1 MKSHLQGANIMAK
14 IITKLDSEY
23 EIVIRESSNCVLE
36 VYKNETVI
44 NQFAGS
50 LEDCFK
56 IRDSVL
62 DTFTDSQHYCKY
74 LLGLDLSKAFLK

>member
-1 MKSHLQGANIMAK
+1 MAK

-23 EIVIRESSNCVLE
+23 EIVIRERSANCVLE

-50 LEDCFK
+50 LADCFQ

-62 DTFTDSQHYCKY
+62 DTFVDSQHYCKY
-74 LLGLDLSKAFLK
+74 LLGLDLVKAFLKK

>member
-1 MKSHLQGANIMAK
+1 MAK

-23 EIVIRESSNCVLE
+23 EIVIRERSSNCVLQ

-50 LEDCFK
+50 LQVCFQ
-56 IRDSVL
+56 IRDSIL
-62 DTFTDSQHYCKY
+62 DTFVDSQHYCKY
-74 LLGLDLSKAFLK
+74 LLGLDLVKAFLK

>member
-1 MKSHLQGANIMAK
+1 MAK

-23 EIVIRESSNCVLE
+23 EIVIRELSKKCVLE
-36 VYKNETVI
+36 VYKNDTVI

-62 DTFTDSQHYCKY
+62 DTFVDSQHYCKY
-74 LLGLDLSKAFLK
+74 LLGLDLVKAFLK

>member
-1 MKSHLQGANIMAK
+1 MAK

-23 EIVIRESSNCVLE
+23 EIVIRELSNKTVLE
-36 VYKNETVI
+36 VYKNDTVM
-44 NQFAGS
+44 NQYSGS

-62 DTFTDSQHYCKY
+62 DTFVDSQHYCKY
-74 LLGLDLSKAFLK
+74 LLGCDLVKAFLK

>member
-1 MKSHLQGANIMAK
+1 MAK

-23 EIVIRESSNCVLE
+23 EIVIRERSANCVLQ

-44 NQFAGS
+44 NQCSGS

-56 IRDSVL
+56 IRDYVL
-62 DTFTDSQHYCKY
+62 DTFVDSQHYCKY
-74 LLGLDLSKAFLK
+74 LLGCDLVKAFLK

>member
-1 MKSHLQGANIMAK
+1 MAK

-23 EIVIRESSNCVLE
+23 EIVIRELSNKTVLE

-44 NQFAGS
+44 NHFTGS
-50 LEDCFK
+50 LEDCFQ

-62 DTFTDSQHYCKY
+62 DTFVDSQHYCKY
-74 LLGLDLSKAFLK
+74 LLGLNLVKAFLKK